1 VILAINAESA
11 AFADQSIIRKQSIQL
26 SVGDSL
32 IVQSDRSNLQRVF
45 LEGNLSSANLTRP
58 VQYPTN
64 KFALTVF
71 NPGTYEIRFLFD
83 DSNDYKVNLHVQT
96 VDGGVTNS
104 TTYYLSGGPFELDV
118 NAAFVYR
125 PSSHPSI
132 ASSLSP
138 WDNFVNWVGKF
149 GQAFPFWV
157 KLLYL
162 ALAVQFFGVGG
173 LWIRRQTS
181 RRESSAQRLDLG
193 DKIFLWLDVT
203 YKYLLVSF
211 LAIIMIMGGELLI
224 LFLLRFMF
232 LASIELLSLWDLF
245 VAGFAV
251 GVVIITYLVRFTLEK
266 VFDLKPIEDD

>member
-1 VILAINAESA
+1 M
-11 AFADQSIIRKQSIQL
+11 
-26 SVGDSL
+26 
-32 IVQSDRSNLQRVF
+32 
-45 LEGNLSSANLTRP
+45 EGNLSSANLTRP